1 MTTVGNI
8 SQIQVGADSYNIGHS
23 QSTSAILYGAVDSTS
38 TATEFT
44 ATVEGLTELVDGT
57 TIMLRNGVITSASGF
72 TININGFGALPV
84 YNNMATGNDIT
95 PTDPTRDTTIFNI
108 NYTMLLIYVESDIV
122 EGGCWVCYRGY
133 DANTNTIGYQLR
145 TNSTAMTTAIRSRY
159 YRIFFTSADHTQWEP
174 ANTGYDNSATS
185 TKTVNTRPID
195 PFGRIVYTSANTN
208 YTAGSTVAAAT
219 IWDRYALNL
228 GYSFNRTGAALTL
241 TYPAPVYVK
250 CAPQTNGSAIIDS
263 TTPIV
268 QALPSTNDGKIYI
281 FLGMAYSDTNIELVD
296 WHPVYYYDGIALRLW
311 TGKAE
316 TTYTAATAAP
326 PAIAS
331 SSVTGSSTNYAR
343 QDHTHSIAVTT
354 GDSNGQIKVAGIN
367 ASVKGLGS
375 AAYTASTA
383 YLPSSTVIPTA
394 TSQLT
399 NDSGFITDAD
409 IPEGAAKYTNTPEYI
424 STVSA
429 AGDSNAFSPGNH
441 VHAITKNTITSVL
454 GSMPTAATGITVS
467 DHSTT
472 TITGV
477 QSSTTS
483 VTGVQATTTTASKIT
498 TTTVTIPN
506 VTSAGTASNWV
517 FEDITVPIK
526 DTAKTVTGVT
536 AAGSGSFTQGSFSGG
551 SFVQGTDSFTTNVPT
566 KIDTSKF
573 NGGSYSHSGFS
584 GGSFTQGTFNG
595 GSGSFTQGSF
605 SGGSL
610 TMTIDETDTKKLNIV
625 FIAATHGADSH
636 THTAATHG
644 NDSFTAAAYGTDSFT
659 AASLASGFYTAGVSA
674 AFTQGT
680 DTFTPATHGTDSHT
694 HVPPTLATAVTITGV
709 QASTTTASHVKSG
722 GNGSAPTLGTAITVT
737 AVSGNTDVTVP
748 IKATSATTVPIK
760 NTATTTVVTS
770 KTHTVNDSGH
780 AHTY

>member
-23 QSTSAILYGAVDSTS
+23 QSTSAILYGSVDSTS
-38 TATEFT
+38 TSTVYT
-44 ATVEGLTELVDGT
+44 ATIEGLTELVDGT
-57 TIMLRNGVITSASGF
+57 CVMLHNGVVTSESGF
-72 TININGFGALPV
+72 TINLNGLGAKKC
-84 YNNMATGNDIT
+84 YNNMTLATQ
-95 PTDPTRDTTIFNI
+95 DTTIFNI
-108 NYTMLLIYVESDIV
+108 NYTMLFIYSSALDSNN
-122 EGGCWVCYRGY
+122 GGWWCYRGY
-133 DANTNTIGYQLR
+133 NSDNNTIGYQIR
-145 TNSTAMTTAIRSRY
+145 TNSTAMPTITRTRY
-159 YRIFFTSADHTQWEP
+159 YRLLFTSADNAHWVP

-185 TKTVNTRPID
+185 KKTVNQNAIN
-195 PFGRIVYTSANTN
+195 PFGRIVYMTGTTN
-208 YTAGSTVAAAT
+208 VNAGVNVGATVVWEQYT
-219 IWDRYALNL
+219 LNL
-228 GYSFNRTGAALTL
+228 GYSFNTTGTELSLTF
-241 TYPAPVYVK
+241 PAPVFVK

-263 TTPIV
+263 TTPFV
-268 QALPSTNDGKIYI
+268 QTLPNIADNKIYI
-281 FLGMAYSDTNIELVD
+281 FLGMAYSATNIELQLKNSVY
-296 WHPVYYYDGIALRLW
+296 WHDGTALRLW

-316 TTYTAATAAP
+316 TIYTAATAAP

-343 QDHTHSIAVTT
+343 QDHTHNIAVTT

-383 YLPSSTVIPTA
+383 YLPSSTAIPTA

-409 IPEGAAKYTNTPEYI
+409 IPEGAAKYTNVPQNIATI
-424 STVSA
+424 A
-429 AGDSNAFSPGNH
+429 ATGVSNAFSPGDH
-441 VHAITKNTITSVL
+441 VHAITKATITGVL

-467 DHSTT
+467 DHNTT

-506 VTSAGTASNWV
+506 VTNAGTASNWV
-517 FEDITVPIK
+517 FENITVPIK

-536 AAGSGSFTQGSFSGG
+536 AAGSGSFTQGSFDGG

-573 NGGSYSHSGFS
+573 NGGSYSHGGFS

-625 FIAATHGADSH
+625 FTAATHGADSH

-644 NDSFTAAAYGTDSFT
+644 NDSFTAAVYGTDSFT
-659 AASLASGFYTAGVSA
+659 AASLASGFYTVGATA

-709 QASTTTASHVKSG
+709 QATTTTASHVKSG

-780 AHTY
+780 AHAY